1 MESTGTDF
9 KDREECVICGKRA
22 THWKLLDLCAEPIP
36 SCKRCY
42 SNSRITERRWL
53 NGKLW
58 HDRTIDGVE
67 GEKCYLC
74 GKPVI
79 AFVETALDETLA
91 GQDSDLP
98 EDWVENIQPVC
109 TDHVMPESGN
119 DFLAKSKDISCQQK
133 GNE

>member
-1 MESTGTDF
+1 MEGLGTDF
-9 KDREECVICGKRA
+9 KDREECVICGKQA

-42 SNSRITERRWL
+42 SNSKITEREWL

-58 HDRTIDGVE
+58 HDRTIGGFE

-79 AFVETALDETLA
+79 AFVETALDETFT

-98 EDWVENIQPVC
+98 EDWVENIQAVC
-109 TDHVMPESGN
+109 TDHVMPESRN
-119 DFLAKSKDISCQQK
+119 EFLAKSKI
-133 GNE
+133 G